1 MESANNNN
9 TTEST
14 NPENQQ
20 NTQVSQGEPN
30 ESELYAQLSAED
42 EKRLFDFLNKVE
54 VAAQREGEENI
65 GLETISQIQQWRDEF
80 NPEKSETK

>member
-1 MESANNNN
+1 MEPANNK
-9 TTEST
+9 ELGST

-30 ESELYAQLSAED
+30 ESDLYAQLSADD
-42 EKRLFDFLNKVE
+42 EKRLFEFLNKVQ

-80 NPEKSETK
+80 DPNKNETK